1 VNKIDIGRVK
11 GKKILAI
18 GAHPDDVDF
27 SCGGTLLLLSK
38 QNRIVLACVTSGQ
51 MGTHDED
58 SDKTDLMTV
67 REREQREAGARYK
80 ASQVLFL
87 QFPDF
92 FVSEQPKRLRKRL
105 IKLLVRVRPDIVI
118 THDPWSEYFPYHPDH
133 RVVGFAVYD
142 ALLASTLPLYLQ
154 KKSVAG
160 VALSPRPEL
169 WLMHPHEP
177 SHAVDITSVYPKKI
191 AAIKLHKS
199 QFDGVFVWEK
209 VEKRL
214 VKIFS
219 GVGKEIGARQAEAFR
234 IISPEGDAVFSTER
248 KSKRA

>member
-1 VNKIDIGRVK
+1 MNKINIDRIK
-11 GKKILAI
+11 GKKILVI
-18 GAHPDDVDF
+18 GAHPDDVEF
-27 SCGGTLLLLSK
+27 ACGGTLVLLSK
-38 QNRIVLACVTSGQ
+38 QNRVVVVCVTSGQ
-51 MGTHDED
+51 MGSHDED
-58 SDKTDLMTV
+58 SDKTDLMSV
-67 REREQREAGARYK
+67 RESEQRAASATYK

-105 IKLLVRVRPDIVI
+105 IKLLVRVRPDIII
-118 THDPWSEYFPYHPDH
+118 THDPWSQYFPYHPDH
-133 RVVGFAVYD
+133 RAVGFAVYD

-160 VALSPRPEL
+160 VVLSPLPEL

-177 SHAVDITSVYPKKI
+177 SHAVDISSVYQKKL

-199 QFDGVFVWEK
+199 QFDGVMVRERIEK
-209 VEKRL
+209 
-214 VKIFS
+214 KITEVFS
-219 GVGKEIGARQAEAFR
+219 GFGEAIGAKYAEVFR
-234 IISPEGDAVFSTER
+234 IISPEGDTVFSSER